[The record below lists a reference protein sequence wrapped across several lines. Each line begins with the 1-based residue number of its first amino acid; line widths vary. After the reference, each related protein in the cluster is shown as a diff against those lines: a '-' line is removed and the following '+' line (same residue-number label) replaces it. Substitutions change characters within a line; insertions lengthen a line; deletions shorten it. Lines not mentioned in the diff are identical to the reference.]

1 MSEIGKTLKSAR
13 IEKGYTLDDLQQ
25 ITKIQKKY
33 LIAIEEENFS
43 VLPGDFYV
51 RAFIKQY
58 AETVGLDPASLLSQ
72 LKPKAKPAAEAEMT
86 RATTKN
92 NKDNFQRTDQFNHFL
107 SLLPT
112 IIVVLVVVV
121 ILGSIYAVA
130 WNNHRK
136 NSSSQQIE
144 SSKVSVSSS
153 KSSSKSSK
161 KSSPASRSSSKK
173 TSSKKSS
180 STKKSANKKTTVQKI
195 KLSSNSGSSFIYEL
209 TLPKQQKSSVVVSA
223 SDKSWT
229 AVSIDG
235 SQKWQGTLT
244 SGQSHT
250 VAVPASATKITFNL
264 GNSKATKIKI
274 NGKKFN
280 FLNDNDSLTVR
291 TITVNVQSQTE
302 D

>member
-58 AETVGLDPASLLSQ
+58 AEMVGLDPAPLLTQ

-86 RATTKN
+86 RVKSKN
-92 NKDNFQRTDQFNHFL
+92 DQDNFQRTDQFNHFL
-107 SLLPT
+107 RLLPT
-112 IIVVLVVVV
+112 IIIVLVVVV

-136 NSSSQQIE
+136 NSSSQQFE

-153 KSSSKSSK
+153 KSSSKSSAAS
-161 KSSPASRSSSKK
+161 KSSSQKA
-173 TSSKKSS
+173 TSKKSS
-180 STKKSANKKTTVQKI
+180 STKKRANKKTTAQKI

-209 TLPKQQKSSVVVSA
+209 TLPKQQKSRIIVSA

-235 SQKWQGTLT
+235 SQEWQGTLT

-250 VAVPASATKITFNL
+250 VAVPAGATKITFNL
-264 GNSKATKIKI
+264 GNSKATEIKI

>member
-1 MSEIGKTLKSAR
+1 MSEIGKALKSAR

-33 LIAIEEENFS
+33 LIAIEEEDFS

-58 AETVGLDPASLLSQ
+58 AETVGLDSAVLLNQ
-72 LKPKAKPAAEAEMT
+72 LKPKVKPADEPEMT
-86 RATTKN
+86 RAKTKN
-92 NKDNFQRTDQFNHFL
+92 DKANFQRTDRFNHFL

-112 IIVVLVVVV
+112 IIIVVVVVV

-136 NSSSQQIE
+136 NSSTQQIE

-153 KSSSKSSK
+153 KNSSKRSKNSSAVS
-161 KSSPASRSSSKK
+161 KSNSKK
-173 TSSKKSS
+173 TSS
-180 STKKSANKKTTVQKI
+180 TKKNTKKQTTEQKI

-209 TLPKQQKSSVVVSA
+209 TLSKQQKSSIVVAA

-235 SQKWQGTLT
+235 SQQWQGTLA

-264 GNSKATKIKI
+264 GNSKATEIKI

-291 TITVNVQSQTE
+291 TITVNVQSQA
-302 D
+302 DD

>member
-1 MSEIGKTLKSAR
+1 MSEIGKALKSAR

-33 LIAIEEENFS
+33 LIAIEEEDFS

-58 AETVGLDPASLLSQ
+58 AETVGLDSAVLLNQ
-72 LKPKAKPAAEAEMT
+72 LKPKVKPADEPEMT
-86 RATTKN
+86 RAKTKN
-92 NKDNFQRTDQFNHFL
+92 DKANFQRTDRFNHFL

-112 IIVVLVVVV
+112 IIIVVVVVV

-136 NSSSQQIE
+136 NSSTQQIE

-153 KSSSKSSK
+153 KNSSKRSKNSSAVS
-161 KSSPASRSSSKK
+161 KSNSKK
-173 TSSKKSS
+173 TSS
-180 STKKSANKKTTVQKI
+180 TKKNTKKQTTEQKI

-209 TLPKQQKSSVVVSA
+209 TLSKQQKSSIVVAA

-235 SQKWQGTLT
+235 SQQWQGTLT

-264 GNSKATKIKI
+264 GNSKATEIKI

-291 TITVNVQSQTE
+291 TITVNVQSQA
-302 D
+302 DD